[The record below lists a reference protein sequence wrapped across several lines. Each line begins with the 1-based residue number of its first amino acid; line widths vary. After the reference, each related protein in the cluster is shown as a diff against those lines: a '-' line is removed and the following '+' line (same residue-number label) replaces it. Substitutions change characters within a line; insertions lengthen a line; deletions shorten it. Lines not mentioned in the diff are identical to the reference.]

1 MSTHKEL
8 KHLHFY
14 DNMQLQR
21 QQQTWVPLI
30 VHVPTHLDLQMKM
43 ALCHPGPQ
51 TSSIHPALM
60 QTPFLAMDQKCCN
73 IY

>member
-1 MSTHKEL
+1 MGTHKEL
-8 KHLHFY
+8 KYLHFY
-14 DNMQLQR
+14 DNIQLQ
-21 QQQTWVPLI
+21 QQLQTLILLI

-43 ALCHPGPQ
+43 ALCHLGPQ
-51 TSSIHPALM
+51 MSSIHPAPM

>member
-1 MSTHKEL
+1 
-8 KHLHFY
+8 
-14 DNMQLQR
+14 MQLQ
-21 QQQTWVPLI
+21 QQLQAWIPLI
-30 VHVPTHLDLQMKM
+30 TQVPTHLDLQMKM

-51 TSSIHPALM
+51 TSSNHPAPV